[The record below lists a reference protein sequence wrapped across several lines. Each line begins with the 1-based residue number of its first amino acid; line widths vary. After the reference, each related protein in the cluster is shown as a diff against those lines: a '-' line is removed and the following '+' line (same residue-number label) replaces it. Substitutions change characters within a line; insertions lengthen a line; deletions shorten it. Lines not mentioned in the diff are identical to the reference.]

1 MTPDRLIPFDRVLN
15 FRDFGG
21 YDTADGL
28 RVARGKLYR
37 SAAFNDATE
46 ADIERL
52 HGMGIR
58 FMVDLRRPEERNRE
72 PNKWPGDR
80 ARVIINNEG
89 PQDGL
94 PPHLQALMQDDITPE
109 SVTSYM
115 HMLYREFA
123 SNPRHIDLYRNWFAE
138 LVEGGPGL
146 IHCAAG
152 KDRTGLGCAL
162 TLMTLGVP
170 EEAVIADY
178 EFTNAA
184 INLDERLNHIHDR
197 LQVRLGRELDP
208 EALKPM
214 LGVHVEYL
222 RTAFDAIDAEFGS
235 ADAYVTE
242 VLGVGA
248 RERAALRKNYLE

>member
-1 MTPDRLIPFDRVLN
+1 MHDRLIKFDRVLN

-21 YDTADGL
+21 YDTIDGG
-28 RVARGKLYR
+28 RVSRGKLYR
-37 SAAFNDATE
+37 SAAFSDATE

-52 HGMGIR
+52 HAMGIR

-72 PNKWPGDR
+72 PNRWPGER

-109 SVTSYM
+109 SVTAYM

-123 SNPRHIDLYRNWFAE
+123 SIPRHIDLYRNWFAE

-162 TLMTLGVP
+162 TLRVLGVP
-170 EEAVIADY
+170 EEAIVADY

-184 INLDERLNHIHDR
+184 IDLDARLPNIKQR
-197 LQVRLGRELDP
+197 MEVRLGRTLDP

-214 LGVHVEYL
+214 LGVQVDYL
-222 RTAFDAIDAEFGS
+222 RTAFDAIDAEYGS
-235 ADAYVTE
+235 ADAYLTD

-248 RERAALRKNYLE
+248 REREALLKNYLE

>member
-1 MTPDRLIPFDRVLN
+1 MHDRLIPFDRVLN

-21 YDTADGL
+21 YDTADGR
-28 RVARGKLYR
+28 RVSCGKLYR

-46 ADIERL
+46 ADVEKL
-52 HGMGIR
+52 HGLGIR

-72 PNKWPGDR
+72 PNRWPGER

-109 SVTSYM
+109 SVTAYM

-138 LVEGGPGL
+138 LVEGGAGL

-170 EEAVIADY
+170 EDTVIADY

-184 INLDERLNHIHDR
+184 LNLDERLHTIKER
-197 LQVRLGRELDP
+197 MEGRLGRALAP
-208 EALKPM
+208 EALRPM
-214 LGVHVEYL
+214 LGVNIEYL
-222 RTAFDAIDAEFGS
+222 RTAFDAIDAEYGS
-235 ADAYVTE
+235 AETYLTD
-242 VLGVGA
+242 VLGVGV
-248 RERAALRKNYLE
+248 REREALRKNYLE